1 MKWTDDDWLVMADGS
16 TEPKE
21 YVEEPA
27 GNHRVEKQVMESAQE
42 STGANMRDDLRHR
55 FWIPIISPCVSP

>member
-1 MKWTDDDWLVMADGS
+1 MLGRETAIQNEWTDDDWLVMADGS

-27 GNHRVEKQVMESAQE
+27 GNHRVE
-42 STGANMRDDLRHR
+42 NR
-55 FWIPIISPCVSP
+55 

>member
-27 GNHRVEKQVMESAQE
+27 GNHRVE
-42 STGANMRDDLRHR
+42 NR
-55 FWIPIISPCVSP
+55 